1 MDERILFM
9 LNSAYIFLAGQIDHD
24 HFRKQTKAALSE
36 IYHGAEVRE
45 NALTAV
51 MEDLISV
58 ARNMTWDEENQTL
71 IMDRTF
77 ISAVESQLQDF
88 VATNDVD

>member
-9 LNSAYIFLAGQIDHD
+9 LNSAYIFLAGQTDHD
-24 HFRKQTKAALSE
+24 HFRKATKAALSE
-36 IYHGAEVRE
+36 IYQGAQVPDD
-45 NALTAV
+45 ALAAV
-51 MEDLISV
+51 MDDLISI

-77 ISAVESQLQDF
+77 ISAVENELQDF
-88 VATNDVD
+88 VSTDAVD